1 MQFYFIRH
9 AQSQNNL
16 LYDRTGSG
24 SGRNEDPELTDIGCQ
39 QAQHLARFI
48 QDAGPGAS
56 DEIFD
61 PQNKL
66 GFGFTHLYTSLM
78 VRSVSTGIA
87 IAPELGLPL
96 LGWKDLHEGGGIYL
110 HDEETGEPVGL
121 PGNNR
126 AYLTTHFPSLVL
138 EEEINEQ
145 GWWNQP
151 FETRPERRER
161 ARRVI
166 RQLLAQHGGTDRRV
180 AVISHGGFF
189 NHLMAVLIGLPERP
203 DLSPSEASAQAL
215 AAENVILSADREVW
229 FTMNNTAITRID
241 ITPDENRL
249 IYLNRLD
256 FLPPELIT

>member
-16 LYDRTGSG
+16 LYDLTGSG
-24 SGRNEDPELTDIGCQ
+24 TGRSQDPELTDTGSQ
-39 QAQHLARFI
+39 QAQYLADFI
-48 QDAGPGAS
+48 RDAGPGAPADIS
-56 DEIFD
+56 D
-61 PQNKL
+61 PQNTM
-66 GFGFTHLYTSLM
+66 GFGLTHLYTSLM
-78 VRSVSTGIA
+78 IRSVSTGII
-87 IAPELGLPL
+87 IAQETGLPL
-96 LGWKDLHEGGGIYL
+96 LGWRDLHEGGGVYL

-126 AYLTTHFPSLVL
+126 TYFNTYYPTLVL
-138 EEEINEQ
+138 EDDIDEL
-145 GWWNQP
+145 GWWNRP

-166 RQLLAQHGGTDRRV
+166 RQLLAQHGSTNHRV

-189 NHLMAVLIGLPERP
+189 NHLMAVLVGLSERA
-203 DLSPSEASAQAL
+203 DLSPSLASTQAL
-215 AAENVILSADREVW
+215 AAENVILSAEREVW
-229 FTMNNTAITRID
+229 FTMNNTAIARID
-241 ITPDENRL
+241 ITPEENRL